1 MINEY
6 WLKLVF
12 KDLLFVNLCEML
24 SFCPFADFIVE
35 PHDNTKNNKKL
46 PKEVY
51 DLWNYT

>member
-12 KDLLFVNLCEML
+12 KDLLFVNLREML
-24 SFCPFADFIVE
+24 SFCLFADFIVE

>member
-12 KDLLFVNLCEML
+12 KDLLFVNLREML
-24 SFCPFADFIVE
+24 SFCMLADFIVE
-35 PHDNTKNNKKL
+35 PHDNNKNNKKL